1 MSTLH
6 NFFANKT
13 IVITGAA
20 SGIGAALASV
30 FAELGSKIAIC
41 DIDESA
47 LAGVTT
53 ALRSA
58 HPDINLFT
66 SRLDVSS
73 QTDWQTYLAHVATH
87 CGHIDVVINN
97 AGIEGSSQPVWA
109 SDDQLLKRVMNVN
122 FYGMVFGSKAALPYL
137 TQRSWAAL
145 VNVSSIF
152 GFVAPPNTA
161 DYCASKFAI
170 RGYTESLRAELELV
184 HPQVQVHLVHPGGIN
199 TNITRLAQSQKF
211 KERFLTTE
219 PKAIALHIAKSIMGN
234 KARIVFGNQ
243 ALKTYIASR
252 LLSLKWLSKLTGKE
266 IAGLGM
272 EEDYR
277 TDHDGFNIKNDDSH
291 DIFKPQSTE
300 T

>member
-1 MSTLH
+1 MPTLQD
-6 NFFANKT
+6 FFANKT
-13 IVITGAA
+13 IVVTGAA

-30 FAELGSKIAIC
+30 FAELGSKVAIC

-47 LAGVTT
+47 LAAVAKTLK
-53 ALRSA
+53 AS
-58 HPDINLFT
+58 HPDMTLFT
-66 SRLDVSS
+66 SGLDVSS
-73 QTDWQTYLAHVATH
+73 QVDWQTYLANVAAH
-87 CGHIDVVINN
+87 CGYIDVVINN

-109 SDDQLLKRVMNVN
+109 SDEDVLKRVMDVN
-122 FYGMVFGSKAALPYL
+122 FYGMVYGSKAALPYL
-137 TQRSWAAL
+137 TQRPWAAL
-145 VNVSSIF
+145 VNISSIF

-184 HPQVQVHLVHPGGIN
+184 YPQIQVHLVHPGGIN

-211 KERFLTTE
+211 KERFLTTD
-219 PKAIALHIAKSIMGN
+219 PRAIALHIANSIMRN

-243 ALKTYIASR
+243 AIKTYIASR
-252 LLSLKWLSKLTGKE
+252 ILSLKWLNKLTGRE

-277 TDHDGFNIKNDDSH
+277 TDHEGFKVR
-291 DIFKPQSTE
+291 K
-300 T
+300 

>member
-1 MSTLH
+1 MPTLH
-6 NFFANKT
+6 DFFANKT
-13 IVITGAA
+13 IVVTGAA

-30 FAELGSKIAIC
+30 FAELGSKLAIC
-41 DIDESA
+41 DIDESS
-47 LAGVTT
+47 LAGIAK
-53 ALRSA
+53 ALKAS
-58 HPDINLFT
+58 HPDMTLFT
-66 SRLDVSS
+66 SGLDVSS
-73 QTDWQTYLAHVATH
+73 QADWQTYLANVAAH

-109 SDDQLLKRVMNVN
+109 SDDDVLKRVMDVN
-122 FYGMVFGSKAALPYL
+122 FYGMVYGSKAALPYL

-184 HPQVQVHLVHPGGIN
+184 HPQIQVHLVHPGGIN
-199 TNITRLAQSQKF
+199 TNITRLEQSQKF
-211 KERFLTTE
+211 KERFLTTD
-219 PKAIALHIAKSIMGN
+219 PKAIALHIATSIMRN

-243 ALKTYIASR
+243 AIKTYIASR
-252 LLSLKWLSKLTGKE
+252 ILSLKWLSKLTGKE
-266 IAGLGM
+266 IAELGM

-277 TDHDGFNIKNDDSH
+277 TDHEGFKV
-291 DIFKPQSTE
+291 KK
-300 T
+300 

>member
-1 MSTLH
+1 MPTLQD
-6 NFFANKT
+6 FFANKT
-13 IVITGAA
+13 IVVTGAA

-30 FAELGSKIAIC
+30 FAELDSKVAIC

-47 LAGVTT
+47 LAAVAKTLK
-53 ALRSA
+53 AS
-58 HPDINLFT
+58 HPDMTLFT
-66 SRLDVSS
+66 SGLDVSS
-73 QTDWQTYLAHVATH
+73 QTDWQAYLANVAAH

-109 SDDQLLKRVMNVN
+109 SDEDVLKRVMDVN
-122 FYGMVFGSKAALPYL
+122 FYGMVYGSKAALPYL
-137 TQRSWAAL
+137 TQRPWAAL
-145 VNVSSIF
+145 VNISSIF

-184 HPQVQVHLVHPGGIN
+184 HPQIQVHLVHPGGIN

-211 KERFLTTE
+211 KERFLTTD
-219 PKAIALHIAKSIMGN
+219 PRAIALHIATSIMRN

-243 ALKTYIASR
+243 AIKTYIASR
-252 LLSLKWLSKLTGKE
+252 ILSLKWLNKLTGKE

-277 TDHDGFNIKNDDSH
+277 TDHEGFKVR
-291 DIFKPQSTE
+291 K
-300 T
+300 